1 MNEIPPEGMN
11 DEEDDEF
18 IQSLERL
25 NQLMEN
31 LTPSQR
37 ENIPEIQT
45 LFTLFCIKEDKF
57 EQVLKMLRQSIE
69 NLAIDPDCLAKW
81 RSSVQAKLRET
92 SNEELELDDSQRQQI
107 ERIVLGLE
115 E

>member
-1 MNEIPPEGMN
+1 VRTINEGNTARRID

-37 ENIPEIQT
+37 ENIPELAA
-45 LFTLFCIKEDKF
+45 LFTLFCIKEDSLSKF
-57 EQVLKMLRQSIE
+57 
-69 NLAIDPDCLAKW
+69 
-81 RSSVQAKLRET
+81 
-92 SNEELELDDSQRQQI
+92 
-107 ERIVLGLE
+107 
-115 E
+115 